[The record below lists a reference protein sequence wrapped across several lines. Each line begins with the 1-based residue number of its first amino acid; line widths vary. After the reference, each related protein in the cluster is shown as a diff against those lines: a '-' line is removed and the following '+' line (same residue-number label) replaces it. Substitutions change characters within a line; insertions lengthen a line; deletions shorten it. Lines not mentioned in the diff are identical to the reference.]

1 LSLDNCQSITS
12 AKLRNIL
19 ILPYLNFIMPNIG
32 ERWDK
37 VESTEKEVKVLRD
50 DIKKSDRNSRIAIYH

>member
-1 LSLDNCQSITS
+1 
-12 AKLRNIL
+12 
-19 ILPYLNFIMPNIG
+19 MPNIG

>member
-1 LSLDNCQSITS
+1 
-12 AKLRNIL
+12 
-19 ILPYLNFIMPNIG
+19 MPNIG

-50 DIKKSDRNSRIAIYH
+50 DIKKSDRNSRIAIYIGIAALIVAVIGVFPILAELFK